1 MLETII
7 ENNAS
12 LSSFVAEFRG
22 AFRNKGQYGHFMAYL
37 VALWVYVGSKNL
49 TGISQAVPG
58 RRDESSIY
66 RFLSAQDWDTQQVK
80 QIRMGMLN
88 RKARRALKAI
98 AKPGEPT
105 PVFLIIDDSLVQK
118 TGKKMEGVARHQSH
132 ISKRT
137 ELGHVWVTGQLVV
150 AGYSYAVE
158 WLLYRKQSECEQA
171 GVTFVSKPKL
181 AEQIVRQF
189 DPLPDTLTYV
199 LTDSWYSSQDML
211 NVCQQRGFK
220 YIGAVRP
227 NRKFEIAR
235 YNQQAQVWA
244 QTISNSAF
252 TRVKV
257 KGVRYKTWSALG
269 TLSSGHQVKIL
280 FNRRVG
286 FKKWHYL
293 ISTDLDLSVH
303 TFLRFY
309 LTRWEVENFYRAAKQ
324 NFGWGDYQMRN
335 LVAIERHLLL
345 VMVAHAFIELQRF
358 DAAQSS
364 SDPKVRFTLG
374 SLQRSLQ
381 RTVRRATIQRVFEL
395 TNAGFDLDS
404 IYHRLAA

>member
-12 LSSFVAEFRG
+12 LSSFVSEFRS
-22 AFRNKGQYGHFMAYL
+22 AFRNKGQNGHFIAYL
-37 VALWVYVGSKNL
+37 VALWVYTGSKNL

-66 RFLSAQDWDTQQVK
+66 RFLTVQDWDEQEVK
-80 QIRMGMLN
+80 RTRLGMLN

-98 AKPGEPT
+98 AKPGELT
-105 PVFLIIDDSLVQK
+105 PVFLIIDDSLVEK
-118 TGKKMEGVARHQSH
+118 TGKKIEGVSWHQSH
-132 ISKRT
+132 ISKRS

-158 WLLYRKQSECEQA
+158 WLLYRRQSECEQA
-171 GVTFVSKPKL
+171 GVAFLSKPKL
-181 AEQIVRQF
+181 AQMIVSQF
-189 DPLPDTLTYV
+189 DPLPETITYV

-211 NVCQQRGFK
+211 KVCEKRGFK

-227 NRKFEIAR
+227 NRKFKVGGHT
-235 YNQQAQVWA
+235 QQARTWV
-244 QTISNSAF
+244 QTIANSAF
-252 TRVKV
+252 ARVKV
-257 KGVRYKTWSALG
+257 KGAHYKTWSALG

-280 FNRRVG
+280 FNRRIG
-286 FKKWHYL
+286 QKKWHFL

-303 TFLRFY
+303 TLLRFY

-335 LVAIERHLLL
+335 LVAIQRHVLL
-345 VMVAHAFIELQRF
+345 VMVAHAFIEFQRF
-358 DAAQSS
+358 DAALSAN
-364 SDPKVRFTLG
+364 PKAHPTLG
-374 SLQRSLQ
+374 SLQRSLR
-381 RTVRRATIQRVFEL
+381 RTVHRATIQRVFEL
-395 TNAGFDLDS
+395 ANAGFDLDS
-404 IYHRLAA
+404 IYLRLAA